1 MSHSNLLLPDFF
13 AALIDKYCCKTA
25 VASGENINRISAE
38 NCASLESPWNSTA
51 AATVF
56 ETRGKKLMLSAQL
69 ALSSPQGEFHWVVE
83 VALVEKCPPLSK
95 KRCGWWVK
103 ASHLA
108 TIALPLLLLISLLVL
123 VMIALEKSKLISI
136 ECPMLCWWVA
146 LISCRISKRFCKLFA
161 FRFD

>member
-83 VALVEKCPPLSK
+83 VALVEKCPLQSK
-95 KRCGWWVK
+95 KRWLVDEGVSPGDNCIAPFDFRSG
-103 ASHLA
+103 ASYDRIRKEQINRDWMLDA
-108 TIALPLLLLISLLVL
+108 VL
-123 VMIALEKSKLISI
+123 MG
-136 ECPMLCWWVA
+136 C
-146 LISCRISKRFCKLFA
+146 
-161 FRFD
+161 FDFM

>member
-1 MSHSNLLLPDFF
+1 MSHSNLLLPHFF

-83 VALVEKCPPLSK
+83 VALVEKCPLQAK
-95 KRCGWWVK
+95 KRWPVDEGDNC
-103 ASHLA
+103 
-108 TIALPLLLLISLLVL
+108 IAPLTFDLLL
-123 VMIALEKSKLISI
+123 MIALEKSKLISI
-136 ECPMLCWWVA
+136 ECSMLCWWVA

>member
-83 VALVEKCPPLSK
+83 VALVEKCPLQSK
-95 KRCGWWVK
+95 KRWLVDEDVLPSDNCIAPLTFDFPSG
-103 ASHLA
+103 ASYDRIRKEQINLDWMLDA
-108 TIALPLLLLISLLVL
+108 VL
-123 VMIALEKSKLISI
+123 MG
-136 ECPMLCWWVA
+136 C
-146 LISCRISKRFCKLFA
+146 
-161 FRFD
+161 FDFM

>member
-83 VALVEKCPPLSK
+83 VALVEKCPLQSK
-95 KRCGWWVK
+95 KRWLVDEGVSPGDNC
-103 ASHLA
+103 
-108 TIALPLLLLISLLVL
+108 IAPLTFDLLL
-123 VMIALEKSKLISI
+123 MIALEKSKLISI
-136 ECPMLCWWVA
+136 ECSMLCWWVA